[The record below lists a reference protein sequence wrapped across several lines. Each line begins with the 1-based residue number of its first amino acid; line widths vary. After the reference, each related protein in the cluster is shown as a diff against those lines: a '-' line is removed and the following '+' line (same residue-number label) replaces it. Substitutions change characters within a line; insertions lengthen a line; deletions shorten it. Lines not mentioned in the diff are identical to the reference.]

1 MASWNWQQ
9 SQQQPAREQSLCPY
23 YYKELTSTNLNDLDG
38 GSWHPDDIASPANP
52 LTSPLWNLE
61 QKTQLALAGLP
72 QWIERGLW
80 TKGSLV
86 RFLVRSHTW
95 IVGQV
100 PSEVHVRGNHTLMF
114 LSLFLP
120 PFPSLKINLKNLEKK
135 TSFKKKSIS
144 VDSLV
149 EHQIIP
155 LIPFFTLHH
164 VEFLKLLFL
173 NLVLLIWERSLV
185 KLIYVRGSKCAMLI
199 CLCFGS

>member
-1 MASWNWQQ
+1 MCLIFKISFGYCLFK
-9 SQQQPAREQSLCPY
+9 SIS
-23 YYKELTSTNLNDLDG
+23 
-38 GSWHPDDIASPANP
+38 IALVGVA
-52 LTSPLWNLE
+52 
-61 QKTQLALAGLP
+61 

-135 TSFKKKSIS
+135 TSFKKKKYFCGFICWTPNYPTN
-144 VDSLV
+144 SL
-149 EHQIIP
+149 
-155 LIPFFTLHH
+155 LHPSPCGI
-164 VEFLKLLFL
+164 LKIAFPQSCVV
-173 NLVLLIWERSLV
+173 NMRKKFS
-185 KLIYVRGSKCAMLI
+185 
-199 CLCFGS
+199 